1 MSTEVREMF
10 STIAPKY
17 DLTNQVLS
25 LGVHRYWRAVA
36 VKASG
41 ASAGQ
46 AVLDCATGTGDLALA
61 FKRTVGDAGRVRG
74 TDFCK
79 EMLVPAPAKAAAAG
93 LQVDFEVA
101 DAMSLPYPDG
111 TYDVASISF
120 GIRNVDDPTR
130 CLSEMARVVKPG
142 GRVVV
147 LEFGQPRGLFG
158 ALFRFYSRHV
168 IPFIGG
174 LLTGNRAAY
183 EYLPRTSAAFPAGD
197 NFLALMD
204 TAGAFSER
212 QAIPLTFGT
221 AYVYVGTVAARGR

>member
-1 MSTEVREMF
+1 MSAEVREMF
-10 STIAPKY
+10 SSIAPKY
-17 DLTNQVLS
+17 DVTNQLLS
-25 LGVHRYWRAVA
+25 LGVHRYWRSVA

-41 ASAGQ
+41 AADGQ
-46 AVLDCATGTGDLALA
+46 SVLDCATGTGDLALA
-61 FKRTVGDAGRVRG
+61 FKRAVGAAGRVRG

-79 EMLVPAPAKAAAAG
+79 EMLGPAPAKAASAG

-101 DAMSLPYPDG
+101 DALALPYPDA

-120 GIRNVDDPTR
+120 GIRNVDDPTA
-130 CLSEMARVVKPG
+130 CLREMARVVKPG

-168 IPFIGG
+168 IPLIGG

-197 NFLALMD
+197 NFLALVD
-204 TAGAFSER
+204 AAGAFSTR
-212 QAIPLTFGT
+212 RAIPLTFGT
-221 AYVYVGTVAARGR
+221 AYVYVGTVAERGR